1 MSQEMMTELH
11 GLYLEDL
18 KEGMKASYAK
28 TITEADVVLFA
39 GITGDDNPVHINAE
53 YAEQTMFE
61 QRIVHGMFSAGL
73 ISAVLGTRLSGP
85 GAIYIDQQLSFKAPV
100 HIGDTVVA
108 TATVVEIN
116 EERRRVRLE
125 TICRVN
131 NKVVAEG
138 FATNMVDRKPV
149 Q

>member
-1 MSQEMMTELH
+1 MTELH